1 MFSPRT
7 GDGCAVLVRQADGMS
22 DHELSA
28 AQFRALYDRVKL
40 MSQRGPADRR
50 GALNNIAPAQVT
62 AAAGGV
68 RRGRAVSLA
77 APIESK
83 VATDNPDPAVHLMTR
98 TGISPVPASGLS
110 FAMDR
115 VAMNIHGNADSHID
129 ALCHVIFDGALYNG
143 IDAHAVTA
151 AGATELSIEVA
162 TDGIVGRGLLLDI
175 PRVRGVPWL
184 EPGDHVTADDLIAAE
199 AAQQVRIEPGDLL
212 FVRVGH
218 RSRRRALGPWDSANE
233 RAGLHPA
240 ALELLAERRI
250 AVLGSDGNNDTA
262 PSTAEGV
269 EFPVHVLAI
278 NAMGLH
284 LLDWLQFDD
293 LVAVCEE
300 LNRWSFLCVIAPLRL
315 LAGTGS
321 PINPIAIF

>member
-1 MFSPRT
+1 
-7 GDGCAVLVRQADGMS
+7 VRHADGMS
-22 DHELSA
+22 DAELSA
-28 AQFRALYDRVKL
+28 AEFRALYDRVKH
-40 MSQRGPADRR
+40 MSRQEPADRR
-50 GALNNIAPAQVT
+50 GALNNIAPARVT
-62 AAAGGV
+62 AAASDV

-77 APIESK
+77 APVVSE
-83 VATDNPDPAVHLMTR
+83 AALDNPDPAVHQMTHL
-98 TGISPVPASGLS
+98 GISSGPGLS

-129 ALCHVIFDGALYNG
+129 ALCHVIFDGTLYNG

-151 AGATELSIEVA
+151 AGAGELSIEVA
-162 TDGIVGRGLLLDI
+162 GNGIVGRGLLLDI
-175 PRVRGVPWL
+175 PRSRRVPWL
-184 EPGDHVTADDLIAAE
+184 EPGDHVTTRDLITAE
-199 AAQQVRIEPGDLL
+199 AAQDVRIERGDLL

-218 RSRRRALGPWDSANE
+218 RSRRRALGPWDSATA

-262 PSTAEGV
+262 PSAAQGV
-269 EFPVHVLAI
+269 DFPVHVLAI

-293 LVAVCEE
+293 LVAACEE
-300 LNRWSFLCVIAPLRL
+300 LHRWSFLCVIAPLRL
-315 LAGTGS
+315 RAGTGS
-321 PINPIAIF
+321 PVNPIAIF